1 MEKHLAIA
9 GLAHDPPQERVVH
22 QPADETDRAE
32 FGYERSVEGNFV
44 DAVKDIACGLRCL
57 VPLYRICLHKNDV
70 VRLARAEK
78 REERRVTDIA
88 AVPVRR
94 AANLDRLEHKG
105 EARRGHYHVRRDF
118 VLAEDPDLAGMHI
131 R

>member
-9 GLAHDPPQERVVH
+9 GLAYDPPQKRVVH
-22 QPADETDRAE
+22 QPADEPDRAE

-44 DAVKDIACGLRCL
+44 DAVQDITRGLRCL
-57 VPLYRICLHKNDV
+57 VTFDGISLNQDNI
-70 VRLARAEK
+70 VRLACAEK
-78 REERRVTDIA
+78 REKRRVTDIA

-94 AANLDRLEHKG
+94 AVDRDRLEHEG

-118 VLAEDPDLAGMHI
+118 VLAEDPDLAG
-131 R
+131 